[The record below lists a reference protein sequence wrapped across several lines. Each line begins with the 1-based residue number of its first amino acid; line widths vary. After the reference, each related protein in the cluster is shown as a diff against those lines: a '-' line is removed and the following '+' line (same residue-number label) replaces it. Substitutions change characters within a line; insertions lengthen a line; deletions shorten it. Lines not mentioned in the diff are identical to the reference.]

1 MIDPRN
7 YLSPTGT
14 HGIPGPMVDPHNY
27 ISPRGPHMIDPRK
40 YMSPQGPPVMDSR
53 NYMSPQQQTQ
63 REKLALER
71 QHMEREHMQRQI
83 MEHQHQHHMPA
94 PPALLPPAPQR
105 LQRMPEPMRDFGMPP
120 SLPPSL
126 YMPPQQS
133 DSDPSSGEHPRQNMR
148 PKAQRSAP
156 QPQMRANVYG
166 TPYEY
171 GTPLSNYDMF
181 QTMAAQVLLRES
193 CSLAD
198 TRVYMRARAHTLTH
212 TQARAH
218 EAMCTH

>member
-1 MIDPRN
+1 
-7 YLSPTGT
+7 
-14 HGIPGPMVDPHNY
+14 
-27 ISPRGPHMIDPRK
+27 
-40 YMSPQGPPVMDSR
+40 
-53 NYMSPQQQTQ
+53 
-63 REKLALER
+63 
-71 QHMEREHMQRQI
+71 MEREHMQRQM
-83 MEHQHQHHMPA
+83 MEHQHQHQDQHQHHMPA

-148 PKAQRSAP
+148 PKVQRSAP

-181 QTMAAQVLLRES
+181 QTMTAQVLLRES
-193 CSLAD
+193 C
-198 TRVYMRARAHTLTH
+198 
-212 TQARAH
+212 
-218 EAMCTH
+218 